1 MAWRA
6 PAASSATTPAA
17 SHHSRAC
24 PGVHPLFMAPS
35 EGRACS
41 ASTLVPKCP
50 RCHLLCRTIS
60 GVPRRRRPGVA
71 AAWGT
76 VDPLAPIGTVKG
88 SELGQEPPLVTLH
101 VNNQSC
107 AASGSEAFFN
117 LMQHGGRR
125 GTAISRSS
133 SCVSAFSRGSYS
145 LHGYGPPTPPVVSP
159 THLSLV
165 RRPSNVVPGRRVGR
179 SFSTAPGDGS
189 SYGAAGLRVAGRRPP
204 RQPIF
209 PAVPEQHLYHQ
220 NLVRHQPSALHKT
233 FTAVERSD
241 ALDNDK
247 QCVAPRGNSP
257 PPLPPRIS
265 SPPLEPLGWTAR
277 DTDTP
282 ACACEPCG
290 LGGLVSRAYKTV
302 FRAASNCMFR
312 RSKGQFDL
320 MTTPGHPTPSP
331 TPPNGP
337 HSDMMPHRKVVVALY
352 DYDATTAGD
361 MSLRKHDELEVL
373 DDTQEHWWKMRNIRT
388 KEEGFAPSNYV
399 RDQGSLQQ
407 YDWYLGDATRHR
419 AEVLLMKQERE
430 GGFVVRNSTTNSGIY
445 TLSVFSKHLPRSR
458 PQVKHY
464 HIKKDQ
470 EGHYYLSH
478 HIKCPT
484 IPELIYRHQLNPAGL
499 CTRLRPISQG
509 REAPTTAGLGHDKW
523 EVDPNQLNLMEE
535 LGSGQFGVV
544 RHGKLGSLHVAVKMM
559 KEGTMSEDEFI
570 EEAKV
575 MRQLRHQNLVQL
587 YGVCSKRRPIYIVTE
602 YLCHGSLLNY
612 LRDNERTLL
621 NNTVVLDMCSQVCNG
636 MEYLEKKKFI
646 HRDLAARNCLVG
658 ANSEIKVGDF
668 GLARYVVDDE
678 YNSSGGAKFPI
689 KWAAPEVLNFMRF
702 SSKSDVWA
710 FGVLMWEV
718 YTCGKMPYGRMRN
731 PEVVEMVQSGRVLEQ
746 PRYCPDEVYSIMQ
759 HCWTPIAESRPSFS
773 EIREQFGIISDE

>member
-1 MAWRA
+1 M
-6 PAASSATTPAA
+6 
-17 SHHSRAC
+17 
-24 PGVHPLFMAPS
+24 
-35 EGRACS
+35 
-41 ASTLVPKCP
+41 
-50 RCHLLCRTIS
+50 
-60 GVPRRRRPGVA
+60 
-71 AAWGT
+71 
-76 VDPLAPIGTVKG
+76 
-88 SELGQEPPLVTLH
+88 
-101 VNNQSC
+101 
-107 AASGSEAFFN
+107 
-117 LMQHGGRR
+117 
-125 GTAISRSS
+125 
-133 SCVSAFSRGSYS
+133 
-145 LHGYGPPTPPVVSP
+145 
-159 THLSLV
+159 
-165 RRPSNVVPGRRVGR
+165 
-179 SFSTAPGDGS
+179 
-189 SYGAAGLRVAGRRPP
+189 
-204 RQPIF
+204 
-209 PAVPEQHLYHQ
+209 
-220 NLVRHQPSALHKT
+220 
-233 FTAVERSD
+233 
-241 ALDNDK
+241 
-247 QCVAPRGNSP
+247 
-257 PPLPPRIS
+257 
-265 SPPLEPLGWTAR
+265 
-277 DTDTP
+277 
-282 ACACEPCG
+282 
-290 LGGLVSRAYKTV
+290 
-302 FRAASNCMFR
+302 
-312 RSKGQFDL
+312 
-320 MTTPGHPTPSP
+320 
-331 TPPNGP
+331 
-337 HSDMMPHRKVVVALY
+337 VALY
-352 DYDATTAGD
+352 DYDATTPGD

-373 DDTQEHWWKMRNIRT
+373 DDTQEHWWKMRNIKT

-399 RDQGSLQQ
+399 RDQDSLQQ

-470 EGHYYLSH
+470 EGNYYLSH

-523 EVDPNQLNLMEE
+523 EVDPSQLNLMEE

-544 RHGKLGSLHVAVKMM
+544 RHGKLGPLHVAVKMM

-612 LRDNERTLL
+612 LRDNERTLM
-621 NNTVVLDMCSQVCNG
+621 NNSAVLDMCSQVCAG

-689 KWAAPEVLNFMRF
+689 KWAAPEVLHFMRF

-718 YTCGKMPYGRMRN
+718 YTCGKMPYGRMKN
-731 PEVVEMVQSGRVLEQ
+731 HDVVDMVQSGRVLEQ
-746 PRYCPDEVYSIMQ
+746 PRYCPDDVYSIMR
-759 HCWTPIAESRPSFS
+759 HCWTKVPESRPSFS
-773 EIREQFGIISDE
+773 EIRHEFGIISDE